1 MYRFYCRPAPSSID
15 SRPAIPKQPAA
26 RAIAGIR
33 WTLSLRGYLKLL
45 AVLQAAFLVAYGVVA
60 GNAVSRSNPREE
72 IHAAAPAPRV
82 QPAPRPLTKLEV
94 QQLMAGNN
102 LLNLRNSVLD
112 IRQGNACYTVQTSID
127 PNLQNSLLQRLDL
140 KNSRYIGI
148 VIMDARDGRVLAM
161 VGHDKTDP
169 SRNPCLESRFP
180 AASVFKIITAAAAV
194 ETCDLDPGSMLNYSG
209 GKYTLTKSQIQAKS
223 PKNANR
229 ISLKD
234 SFAQSINPVF
244 GKLGAHSLGREV
256 IESYAEAF
264 GFNREIDFEL
274 PTRPSRIELSND
286 AFGLAEVASGYNRT
300 TRISPLHG
308 ALMAAAL
315 VNQGRLVD
323 PTIVE
328 WIAAEDGRTI
338 YQSQAVFQ
346 KQAIVPET
354 SRVLC
359 ELMQATVRSGTASR
373 EFHKHGDAQIFS
385 RLDIGGKTGHISD
398 GTPDTR
404 FDWFVGYARED
415 QGPGRIVFSVVV
427 AHEEHSGTTASAY
440 AALAIKEYFRSH
452 FAGVMPTG
460 RRPPRS

>member
-1 MYRFYCRPAPSSID
+1 
-15 SRPAIPKQPAA
+15 
-26 RAIAGIR
+26 
-33 WTLSLRGYLKLL
+33 
-45 AVLQAAFLVAYGVVA
+45 
-60 GNAVSRSNPREE
+60 
-72 IHAAAPAPRV
+72 
-82 QPAPRPLTKLEV
+82 
-94 QQLMAGNN
+94 
-102 LLNLRNSVLD
+102 
-112 IRQGNACYTVQTSID
+112 
-127 PNLQNSLLQRLDL
+127 
-140 KNSRYIGI
+140 
-148 VIMDARDGRVLAM
+148 
-161 VGHDKTDP
+161 
-169 SRNPCLESRFP
+169 
-180 AASVFKIITAAAAV
+180 
-194 ETCDLDPGSMLNYSG
+194 MLNYSG

-244 GKLGAHSLGREV
+244 GKLGAHALGRDV

-264 GFNREIDFEL
+264 GFNQEIDFEL
-274 PTRPSRIELSND
+274 PTRPSRIELSDD

-315 VNQGRLVD
+315 VNQGRPID
-323 PTIVE
+323 PTIVD

-338 YQSQAVFQ
+338 YQSRTVFQ
-346 KQAIVPET
+346 KQAIDPET

-359 ELMQATVRSGTASR
+359 EMMRETVRSGTASR
-373 EFHKHGDAQIFS
+373 EFHKHDDVRIFS

-415 QGPGRIVFSVVV
+415 QGPGRIAFSVVV
-427 AHEEHSGTTASAY
+427 AHEEFIGTKASAY

-452 FAGVMPTG
+452 FAAAERTG
-460 RRPPRS
+460 RRSPRS

>member
-1 MYRFYCRPAPSSID
+1 
-15 SRPAIPKQPAA
+15 
-26 RAIAGIR
+26 
-33 WTLSLRGYLKLL
+33 
-45 AVLQAAFLVAYGVVA
+45 
-60 GNAVSRSNPREE
+60 
-72 IHAAAPAPRV
+72 
-82 QPAPRPLTKLEV
+82 
-94 QQLMAGNN
+94 
-102 LLNLRNSVLD
+102 
-112 IRQGNACYTVQTSID
+112 
-127 PNLQNSLLQRLDL
+127 
-140 KNSRYIGI
+140 

-194 ETCDLDPGSMLNYSG
+194 ETCDLDSGSMLNYSG
-209 GKYTLTKSQIQAKS
+209 GKHTLTQSQIQAKS

-244 GKLGAHSLGREV
+244 GKLGAHALGRDV

-286 AFGLAEVASGYNRT
+286 AFGLAEAASGYNRT

-315 VNQGRLVD
+315 VNQGRLID
-323 PTIVE
+323 PTIVD

-338 YQSQAVFQ
+338 YQSQSVFQ
-346 KQAIVPET
+346 KQAVDPET

-359 ELMQATVRSGTASR
+359 ELMQETVRSGTASH
-373 EFHKHGDAQIFS
+373 EFHKHVDVRIFS
-385 RLDIGGKTGHISD
+385 RLAIGGKTGHISD

-415 QGPGRIVFSVVV
+415 PGPGRIAFAVVV
-427 AHEEHSGTTASAY
+427 AHDEHIGTKASAY
-440 AALAIKEYFRSH
+440 AALAIKEYFRSRL
-452 FAGVMPTG
+452 AAIDPSG
-460 RRPPRS
+460 RRSPRS

>member
-1 MYRFYCRPAPSSID
+1 M
-15 SRPAIPKQPAA
+15 
-26 RAIAGIR
+26 R
-33 WTLSLRGYLKLL
+33 WTLSIRGYLKLL
-45 AVLQAAFLVAYGVVA
+45 AVLQAVFLVAYGVVSGTA
-60 GNAVSRSNPREE
+60 GAPSTPREE
-72 IHAAAPAPRV
+72 IRVIPRA
-82 QPAPRPLTKLEV
+82 QPAPRPITKLEV

-102 LLNLRNSVLD
+102 LLNLKNSVLD

-194 ETCDLDPGSMLNYSG
+194 ETCDLDPDSMLNYSG

-244 GKLGAHSLGREV
+244 GKLGAHALGRDV

-264 GFNREIDFEL
+264 GFNQEIDFEL
-274 PTRPSRIELSND
+274 PTRPSRIELSDD

-315 VNQGRLVD
+315 VNQGRPID
-323 PTIVE
+323 PTIVD

-338 YQSQAVFQ
+338 YQSRTVFQ
-346 KQAIVPET
+346 KQAIDPET

-359 ELMQATVRSGTASR
+359 EMMQETVRSGTASR
-373 EFHKHGDAQIFS
+373 EFHKHDDVRIFS

-415 QGPGRIVFSVVV
+415 QGPGRIAFSVVV
-427 AHEEHSGTTASAY
+427 AHEEFIGTKASAY

-452 FAGVMPTG
+452 FAAAAERTG
-460 RRPPRS
+460 RRSPRS

>member
-1 MYRFYCRPAPSSID
+1 MVRFHCRPAPACID
-15 SRPAIPKQPAA
+15 RRPCIPQQPAP
-26 RAIAGIR
+26 RAAAGKR
-33 WTLSLRGYLKLL
+33 WAPNLRGYLKLL
-45 AVLQAAFLVAYGVVA
+45 AVLQAVFLVAYGVVA
-60 GNAVSRSNPREE
+60 GTTGSHPAAREE
-72 IHAAAPAPRV
+72 IRATPPAPRV
-82 QPAPRPLTKLEV
+82 HPAPRAMTKQEV

-102 LLNLRNSVLD
+102 LLNLRDSALD

-127 PNLQNSLLQRLDL
+127 PILQNSLLQRLDL

-194 ETCDLDPGSMLNYSG
+194 ETCDLDPDSMLNFSG
-209 GKYTLTKSQIQAKS
+209 GKYTLTRSQIRARG

-229 ISLKD
+229 ITLKD

-244 GKLGAHSLGREV
+244 GKLGAYALGREV

-264 GFNREIDFEL
+264 GFNQEIDFEL
-274 PTRPSRIELSND
+274 PTRPSRIELSDD
-286 AFGLAEVASGYNRT
+286 AFELAEVASGYNRT

-308 ALMAAAL
+308 ALMAAAI
-315 VNQGRLVD
+315 VNQGRLID
-323 PTIVE
+323 PTIVD

-346 KQAIVPET
+346 KQAIDPET

-359 ELMQATVRSGTASR
+359 ELMQETVRSGTARR
-373 EFHKHGDAQIFS
+373 EFHKHVDARIFS

-398 GTPDTR
+398 GTPDAR

-427 AHEEHSGTTASAY
+427 AHEEHIGTKASAY
-440 AALAIKEYFRSH
+440 AALAIKEYFRNQ
-452 FAGVMPTG
+452 FAAVEPAG